1 MSIESISS
9 IDAVNMRTEIKTEAV
24 LDFTSYLGETN
35 NQLNK
40 VDGMVQ
46 QYLEGGDIPVH
57 KVMTELSS
65 AKAKMQLLV
74 ETRNRLLEGFNEVMR
89 MQV

>member
-1 MSIESISS
+1 MSVEAISS
-9 IDAVNMRTEIKTEAV
+9 IDTINMRAEINTEVA
-24 LDFTSYLGETN
+24 LDFSSYIGETN

-40 VDGMVQ
+40 VDELVQ

-57 KVMTELSS
+57 KVMAELSS

>member
-9 IDAVNMRTEIKTEAV
+9 IDAINVRAELRAETA
-24 LDFTSYLGETN
+24 LDFSSYLGETN

-40 VDGMVQ
+40 VDEMVQ
-46 QYLEGGDIPVH
+46 QYLAGGDMPVH

-65 AKAKMQLLV
+65 TKARMQLLV

>member
-9 IDAVNMRTEIKTEAV
+9 IDAINMRAEIRTEAP
-24 LDFTSYLGETN
+24 LDFASYVGETN

-40 VDGMVQ
+40 VDGLVQ
-46 QYLEGGDIPVH
+46 QYLEGDNVPIH